1 MNFFMSTD
9 GTNWEPIVLEEKHVF
24 AHQGDMLQ
32 WKAELKT
39 TDTAVTPVLRS
50 VYVDFGVEEVPAST
64 DGTCA
69 GFKDV
74 LKDSPNCAALT
85 YVKDQGIFTGYP
97 DGTFKPDQVINRAET
112 VKVMTEGFDLN
123 MLADPSDKLG
133 FSDVILHEWYMPYL
147 ATAKAGNIIQGY
159 PNGTFKPEQTV
170 NYVELIKMFFETA
183 DVTLPASSSSDAWYQ
198 KYLNYAVANNYLT
211 YPDLTAGMKRSDVA
225 MLFYQFSQ
233 K

>member
-1 MNFFMSTD
+1 M
-9 GTNWEPIVLEEKHVF
+9 
-24 AHQGDMLQ
+24 
-32 WKAELKT
+32 KT
-39 TDTAVTPVLRS
+39 TDTAVSPVLRT
-50 VYVDFGVEEVPAST
+50 VLVDFGLEEAPANT
-64 DGTCA
+64 GNTCA
-69 GFKDV
+69 GFTDV
-74 LKDSPNCAALT
+74 PKDSPNCAALS

-112 VKVMTEGFDLN
+112 VKVMTEGFKLN

-159 PNGTFKPEQTV
+159 PDGTFKPDQTV

-183 DVTLPASSSSDAWYQ
+183 DVNFLSTSNTGAWYQ
-198 KYLNYAVANNYLT
+198 KYLAYAKDNGYLT
-211 YPDLTAGMKRSDVA
+211 YTDLTSGMKRSDVA
-225 MLFYQFSQ
+225 TLFYQLSQ